1 MWRVSRDDSPH
12 LGSDWLYVLAALG
25 TVVLV
30 VVLDAAARSLVLI
43 SPLVLA
49 PLIASSGANAR
60 KTAGVAA
67 VAVAASVALGW
78 VDQIAF
84 NRRHWVAIATT
95 TGGAAFAV
103 WFATRRT
110 GRELELATSRPI
122 VRRVDRLRAALA
134 TGRMGEWAWDNR
146 TGAVTWDANTAMLFG
161 VSEDTFGGTYDEWI
175 NLVDERDRQLVEN
188 AVAEGVTKG
197 EPFRF
202 DHRCRWPDGSVHWVE
217 GIGEVITDEDG
228 VVIGAFG
235 LAVDVDERHREI
247 EERTRLLD
255 IEHRE
260 RERIEFL
267 SRVNEV
273 LAYSVD
279 TSEITQRVT
288 AAMIPDLADWCA
300 IVVSIDRPRH
310 RPQVVVSHRDPEK
323 LKWAEQVQRDH
334 PYDPDAEWGAAH
346 VIRTG
351 RREVINSIPPEVF
364 ARPGGDVLR
373 EAGLSSVIT
382 VPLVASLG
390 TLGSLQLIRCDGQ
403 PPFDD
408 ADIEL
413 IEELAGRLGAA
424 LNSAV
429 LFERQARG
437 RAALDT
443 LQQVSGRIASLA
455 TSPKIIHAALAY
467 GSAGIHADGG
477 SLFLLDEDG
486 ELRARES
493 IGSVDADTREAQHRV
508 GTNAIDSMAI
518 VVDDLAENDRGG
530 SAVGVPLRIMNRII
544 GSLVFT
550 FEEPREFAPED
561 LSMLVTLGSRCA
573 GALERAS
580 LYERDR
586 DIALT
591 FQRRLLPELPR
602 SPQWIEMASSYRP
615 ATGMAIGGDW
625 YQVLDAGG
633 GRLVAVVGDAVGH
646 GLVAAAAMG
655 QLRASIATAVATNA
669 EPEHAVGS
677 VDRFAMQGADTLGA
691 SLAYVLFDP
700 YGAARY
706 VSAGHVPM
714 VLIRPGEPAVLMED
728 GRRPLLGFRVADED
742 TASASFSFEPGDI
755 VVLYT
760 DGLIE
765 RRGETIDDGLHRLL
779 EAVEKSRDL
788 SPQGICDSLLEQ
800 MAADYEAEDDVALLV
815 VRRR

>member
-1 MWRVSRDDSPH
+1 MPRDDTPTTASEWP
-12 LGSDWLYVLAALG
+12 YLAAAAA
-25 TVVLV
+25 TIVAVF
-30 VVLDAAARSLVLI
+30 VLDAVARGLVVI
-43 SPLVLA
+43 SPLVVA
-49 PLIASSGANAR
+49 PLIASAGARAH
-60 KTAGVAA
+60 KTVV
-67 VAVAASVALGW
+67 VAVASVAAAIVLGW
-78 VDQIAF
+78 VDEIAF
-84 NRRHWVAIATT
+84 SRRHWVGIGTT
-95 TGGAAFAV
+95 AAGAAFAS
-103 WFATRRT
+103 WFAYRREA
-110 GRELELATSRPI
+110 REHELATSRPI
-122 VRRVDRLRAALA
+122 VRRVDRLKAALA
-134 TGRMGEWAWDNR
+134 SGRMGEWSWDNR
-146 TGAVTWDANTAMLFG
+146 SGTVSWDANTAMLFG
-161 VSEDTFGGTYDEWI
+161 LSEDSFGGTFDDWI
-175 NLVDERDRQLVEN
+175 ALVDERDRDLVQN
-188 AVAEGVTKG
+188 AVADGMAKG

-217 GIGEVITDEDG
+217 GIGEVIINDAGE
-228 VVIGAFG
+228 VIGAFG

-247 EERTRLLD
+247 EERTRLLE
-255 IEHRE
+255 IELRE

-279 TSEITQRVT
+279 TSEIMHRVT
-288 AAMIPDLADWCA
+288 SAMIPDLGEWCSIA
-300 IVVSIDRPRH
+300 LSIDRPRH
-310 RPQVVVSHRDPEK
+310 RPSIVVSHHDPEK
-323 LKWAEQVQRDH
+323 QRWAEQVLRDH
-334 PYDPDAEWGAAH
+334 PYDPNADWGAAN
-346 VIRTG
+346 VIRTA
-351 RREVINSIPPEVF
+351 RRELINSIPAEAF
-364 ARPGGDVLR
+364 DLPGGEVLR
-373 EAGLSSVIT
+373 QAGLSAVIT

-390 TLGSLQLIRCDGQ
+390 TLGSLQLIRGEGQ

-413 IEELAGRLGAA
+413 IEELAGRVGSA

-467 GSAGIHADGG
+467 GSAGVHADGG
-477 SLFLLDEDG
+477 SLFLIDDDG

-493 IGSVDADTREAQHRV
+493 IGTVDTDTRDAQVSV
-508 GTNAIDSMAI
+508 GTNAIDSMSI
-518 VVDDLAENDRGG
+518 VVEDLADSGRLG

-544 GSLVFT
+544 GALVFT
-550 FEEPREFAPED
+550 FDEPREFAPEE

-602 SPQWIEMASSYRP
+602 SPAWVEIAASYRP

-625 YQVLDAGG
+625 YQVLDAGA
-633 GRLVAVVGDAVGH
+633 GRIAAVVGDAVGH

-669 EPEHAVGS
+669 EPDHAVSS
-677 VDRFAMQGADTLGA
+677 VDLFAMQGADTLGA

-700 YGAARY
+700 FGPARH

-714 VLIRPGEPAVLMED
+714 VFVRPGEPAVLVED
-728 GRRPLLGFRVADED
+728 ARRPLLGFRVADED
-742 TASASFSFEPGDI
+742 NISAAFSFDPDDV

-779 EAVEKSRDL
+779 EAVEKARDL
-788 SPQGICDSLLEQ
+788 TPQGICDSLLDQ
-800 MAADYEAEDDVALLV
+800 LTADHDPEDDIALLV